1 VKQGIARTRIYGGKR
16 VLVTGATGLIGSSL
30 VQELLKYG
38 ASIRATVH
46 VREPDTRDPRVEYVT
61 CDLTQVRD
69 CVRVCES
76 IDYAFLCAANTS
88 GAHAIATRP
97 LVHVT
102 ENLIMNARMFEA
114 TEHVE
119 RCLFISSSTVY
130 PPADY
135 PVKEA
140 EAFSGDPHPSYFGSA
155 WMKRYCEKLAEFYCD
170 KYDRQIVVV
179 RPTNVFGRFD
189 TFDFATSHVLP
200 ALIRRAVEKQS
211 PFEVWGDGSAVRDFI
226 YVTDMV
232 DGLLRAMEN
241 WKAYDPVNIGSGS
254 PVTIR
259 QAVETVLRLA
269 GHDSA
274 EVVYDPSKP
283 TTIPFRLVD
292 LTKAE
297 TELGFKPKF
306 SFEDGLRETI
316 EWYREFGCV
325 VGS

>member
-1 VKQGIARTRIYGGKR
+1 
-16 VLVTGATGLIGSSL
+16 
-30 VQELLKYG
+30 
-38 ASIRATVH
+38 
-46 VREPDTRDPRVEYVT
+46 
-61 CDLTQVRD
+61 
-69 CVRVCES
+69 
-76 IDYAFLCAANTS
+76 
-88 GAHAIATRP
+88 
-97 LVHVT
+97 
-102 ENLIMNARMFEA
+102 MNARMFEA
-114 TEHVE
+114 TEYVE

-135 PVKEA
+135 PVKED

-179 RPTNVFGRFD
+179 RPTNVFGPFD
-189 TFDFATSHVLP
+189 KFDFATSHVLP

-232 DGLLRAMEN
+232 DGLLRAMES
-241 WKAYDPVNIGSGS
+241 WTAYDPVNIGSGA

-269 GHDSA
+269 GHDRA

-283 TTIPFRLVD
+283 TTIPFRCVD
-292 LTKAE
+292 LTKAD
-297 TELGFKPKF
+297 TELGFKAKF
-306 SFEDGLRETI
+306 SFEDGLRATI

-325 VGS
+325 ASS